1 MILESYSG
9 DWIDGTTVTGP
20 TKTLSSVVKVKTGT
34 SLEVGISEGWSLNN
48 SVVGPDKT
56 VVEDNVRRY
65 LQLDSDANVT
75 DLLVDPQDP
84 PYTETDK
91 NFNFT
96 I

>member
-1 MILESYSG
+1 MF
-9 DWIDGTTVTGP
+9 
-20 TKTLSSVVKVKTGT
+20 
-34 SLEVGISEGWSLNN
+34 SEGWSLNN

-84 PYTETDK
+84 PDTETDNGWTLVVYDYVPK
-91 NFNFT
+91 
-96 I
+96 